1 MLSTPVMEAERS
13 DWIVQCFTSLPTHYR
28 LYWRRFLQIKRPNQQ
43 YQSTEGKVPT
53 IVSAEVKMRMLS
65 QLQWPTRHMWYLE
78 LSVMSAQLVQ
88 KMCIELV
95 ERSLSETKL
104 KDDVDGLA
112 LRPWLLRCQ
121 MQQLLECIHVILD
134 TGNNALLMRTSAVV
148 ETSKLKKN

>member
-1 MLSTPVMEAERS
+1 MQAERLY
-13 DWIVQCFTSLPTHYR
+13 WIVQCFTSPPTQYR
-28 LYWRRFLQIKRPNQQ
+28 LHGRRFLQVKRLNQQ

-53 IVSAEVKMRMLS
+53 IVSAEVKMKMLS
-65 QLQWPTRHMWYLE
+65 QLQWQTRHMWYLE

-88 KMCIELV
+88 KMCVELV
-95 ERSLSETKL
+95 EGSLFEAQL

-112 LRPWLLRCQ
+112 LRPRLLRCQ

-134 TGNNALLMRTSAVV
+134 TGNNALLMKTSAVV